1 VFAAAVAARGRLC
14 IPKSGLGAETVG
26 AKAAEM
32 MKDGRSVEKVMEAK
46 GRRESQVWWFKPVN
60 LLLGRQRSGGLQF
73 RASPGKKKCIRSHL
87 NQ

>member
-14 IPKSGLGAETVG
+14 VPKSGLGAETVG

-46 GRRESQVWWFKPVN
+46 GR
-60 LLLGRQRSGGLQF
+60 
-73 RASPGKKKCIRSHL
+73 
-87 NQ
+87 